1 MAAALTP
8 STATDA
14 VRPPRFT
21 AKLGRLLQRSW
32 LHCALLVLGGFAV
45 HYPSLQGQLV
55 WDDDYLVRENPLT
68 KSPLLIFETF
78 RHHLFLDSSS
88 SHYRPVQNISYCLD
102 YLVWKGSLYGFHV
115 TNILLHAGSAVLLYF
130 LLRRILPPLLAPG
143 QSAGKIRTAPNST
156 TAAFWIALI
165 WVIHPVHSAAVDYL
179 SGRADSLAALFSC
192 GAWLLYLRG
201 RSAGSRLVGSGFYG
215 AASLCALL
223 ALCSRESAA
232 IWLAIF
238 LLHLFVFDSASRRRK
253 SAVLVACCCVLSA
266 YLALR
271 YLPDGK
277 RGLSMTAGSPAV
289 VRTTLMTRALGD
301 YGRLMF
307 FPVNLHMDRTV
318 ESPETLFGNTGWR
331 LGIRGEY
338 LSVLGLLVAGALV
351 YGSIRKGPMRAM
363 RAFGAA
369 WFALAFLPISNLVGL
384 NATVAEHWLYL
395 PSIGFV
401 VFVFGC
407 AFELRRFPRFA
418 AYAALGVAVVGFSA
432 RTFVRSGDWLN
443 AEVFYRNSLSAGA
456 AKPRMALNL
465 GLILTAKG
473 EYPEAE
479 RLLRR
484 VVAIEPDYPIAI
496 NALAH
501 LLFREGKLDEANK
514 YFDQA
519 AKVAERTRAEY
530 PRTWIAA
537 LNVAH
542 MRYADHDPAGA
553 LAIVQQATRDYAGTW
568 ELVSYESELLRELR
582 GPEAALPG
590 VQDFARS
597 HWWHAPAAIAL
608 GKLYSE
614 AGAIAEA
621 EAAFHH
627 ASRLDI
633 YGVEAL
639 NLLALMELRHHR
651 LDAAFATQ
659 DRAVARQPDEPRQY
673 LLLSNILENMG
684 RTQEAQTVLA
694 HVARLRSVAQSASV
708 TN

>member
-1 MAAALTP
+1 MEAPLIP
-8 STATDA
+8 STSTDPSRA
-14 VRPPRFT
+14 SFT
-21 AKLGRLLQRSW
+21 AKLARLLRRSW
-32 LHCALLVLGGFAV
+32 LHCALLILGGFAV

-88 SHYRPVQNISYCLD
+88 SHYRPVQNISYCFD
-102 YLVWKGSLYGFHV
+102 YLVWKGSLYGFHI
-115 TNILLHAGSAVLLYF
+115 TNILLHVGSAVLLYF
-130 LLRRILPPLLAPG
+130 LLRRILPPLRRQRPG
-143 QSAGKIRTAPNST
+143 GNETGVPNRT

-192 GAWLLYLRG
+192 AAWLLYLRG
-201 RSAGSRLVGSGFYG
+201 RSAGSRLVGAGFYG
-215 AASLCALL
+215 AASLSVLL

-238 LLHLFVFDSASRRRK
+238 LLHLFAFDLASRRRK
-253 SAVLVACCCVLSA
+253 GAVLAACCCLLGA

-271 YLPDGK
+271 YLPDAK
-277 RGLSMTAGSPAV
+277 RGVSVTAGSPAV
-289 VRTTLMTRALGD
+289 VRITLMTRALGD

-307 FPVNLHMDRTV
+307 FPANLHMDRTV
-318 ESPETLFGNTGWR
+318 ESPQTLFGNAGWR

-338 LSVLGLLVAGALV
+338 LSILGLLVAGALAF
-351 YGSIRKGPMRAM
+351 GSIRKGPMRAM

-401 VFVFGC
+401 IFVFGC
-407 AFELRRFPRFA
+407 AFELGRFPRHIA
-418 AYAALGVAVVGFSA
+418 RVALGVALIGFSA

-443 AEVFYRNSLSAGA
+443 AEVFYRSSLSAGA

-465 GLILTAKG
+465 GLILTGKG
-473 EYPEAE
+473 EYAEAE

-501 LLFREGKLDEANK
+501 LLYREGKLDEANK
-514 YFDQA
+514 YFGEA
-519 AKVAERTRAEY
+519 AKVADRTRTEY

-542 MRYADHDPAGA
+542 MRYGEHDLAGA
-553 LAIVQQATRDYAGTW
+553 LAVVQQATHDYAGTW
-568 ELVSYESELLRELR
+568 ELVSYESELLREMR
-582 GPEAALPG
+582 GPAAALPG
-590 VQDFARS
+590 VQEFVRS
-597 HWWHAPAAIAL
+597 HWW
-608 GKLYSE
+608 
-614 AGAIAEA
+614 
-621 EAAFHH
+621 
-627 ASRLDI
+627 
-633 YGVEAL
+633 
-639 NLLALMELRHHR
+639 
-651 LDAAFATQ
+651 
-659 DRAVARQPDEPRQY
+659 
-673 LLLSNILENMG
+673 
-684 RTQEAQTVLA
+684 
-694 HVARLRSVAQSASV
+694 
-708 TN
+708 